1 MDQRG
6 SPSANG
12 GASED
17 RMTDPV
23 ANELAL
29 QRLWAESRWPTPFLP
44 DPAGGQIRVISPGR
58 WNRGPGPDFRG
69 AQVLDADGQARRG
82 DVELHLT
89 AGDWL
94 QHGHTGDPA
103 YRHLLLHIVDWRGR
117 PRRDG
122 APLDA
127 RIPDVTALPPAASD
141 APDAPRSPPC
151 TDIRDRA
158 GTAAVEAR
166 LRAIARRRFARKA
179 RELWSLDVP
188 DGPGSVDDRRAMI
201 AAARALGQSH
211 NGALAEDATRLALAE
226 AETWAE
232 VELVIPDRGWRHG
245 RGVLG
250 SADGLNLVL
259 MTLLR
264 RWTAP
269 ERTPWAN
276 VERLAR
282 VPHREAVAELRIPRA
297 LGSAR
302 ATQLLADAVYP
313 LTGAERQWSLL
324 PGVRYQRT
332 DDLRD
337 RLDGGLVGKRA
348 GRQRGVGG
356 VGFAWKHPHTQAL
369 LELEQTR
376 CRQWACRICPL
387 AALDARR

>member
-1 MDQRG
+1 
-6 SPSANG
+6 
-12 GASED
+12 
-17 RMTDPV
+17 MTDPV

-94 QHGHTGDPA
+94 QHGHASDPA
-103 YRHLLLHIVDWRGR
+103 YQHLLLHIVDWRGR
-117 PRRDG
+117 PRQDS
-122 APLDA
+122 APLDS

-141 APDAPRSPPC
+141 APGALTPLPC
-151 TDIRDRA
+151 ADIRDRA

-166 LRAIARRRFARKA
+166 LRAIAQRRFERKA

-188 DGPGSVDDRRAMI
+188 DGPGSADDRRAVI
-201 AAARALGQSH
+201 AAARALGQPH
-211 NGALAEDATRLALAE
+211 NGALAEDAARLALAE
-226 AETWAE
+226 AGTWAE
-232 VELVIPDRGWRHG
+232 VELVIPDRGWRRG

-250 SADGLNLVL
+250 SADGLSLVL

-264 RWTAP
+264 RWSAPDSTAA

-276 VERLAR
+276 MERLAG
-282 VPHREAVAELRIPRA
+282 VPRREAVAELRIPRA
-297 LGSAR
+297 LGPAR

-332 DDLRD
+332 DELRD
-337 RLDGGLVGKRA
+337 RLDGGRVGERVE
-348 GRQRGVGG
+348 RQRGKGGIGFAEGG